1 MFRIAFTLGLRW
13 LLLCPWPSPRDFWAV
28 FGGSCSLSAPPAWGD
43 AGVFWRFVMMGSGE
57 NVYYG
62 CGQGK
67 RSEPAQVRVVAARG
81 DVLRLGLGRAGLAGL
96 ADAVVGIGV
105 GEVRLKPEVTKET
118 VRMEGD
124 SVVDTDPSVFRGDE
138 E

>member
-1 MFRIAFTLGLRW
+1 M
-13 LLLCPWPSPRDFWAV
+13 
-28 FGGSCSLSAPPAWGD
+28 
-43 AGVFWRFVMMGSGE
+43 FWRFVMMGPGE

-67 RSEPAQVRVVAARG
+67 QSEPAQVRVVAARG

-105 GEVRLKPEVTKET
+105 GEVRLKPEAAKEAAG
-118 VRMEGD
+118 MEGD
-124 SVVDTDPSVFRGDE
+124 PVVDIDPSVFRGNE

>member
-1 MFRIAFTLGLRW
+1 
-13 LLLCPWPSPRDFWAV
+13 
-28 FGGSCSLSAPPAWGD
+28 
-43 AGVFWRFVMMGSGE
+43 MMGPGE

-62 CGQGK
+62 CDQGK

-105 GEVRLKPEVTKET
+105 GKVRLKPEVTKET

>member
-1 MFRIAFTLGLRW
+1 M
-13 LLLCPWPSPRDFWAV
+13 
-28 FGGSCSLSAPPAWGD
+28 
-43 AGVFWRFVMMGSGE
+43 FWRFVMMGPGE

-105 GEVRLKPEVTKET
+105 GKVRLKPKVTKET